1 VEATRPLVGFGLAKS
16 ISNCLVKLTWE
27 KLPFGNLLKVLASE
41 FFFYLQWFGKLGFVN
56 IEK

>member
-1 VEATRPLVGFGLAKS
+1 MNNATKS